1 MTRDH
6 RPSALELQ
14 LKAIVHRHP
23 DAVVHPHSPSGPPIR
38 TVMWNAFI
46 DGQIDDQILGQAF
59 WCTDTNR
66 WVVRAADLTV
76 GESSVVTEHPH
87 DFDHL
92 ASAITRVI
100 DAVRNPDP
108 LDVLPPDLAG
118 VLRSLRDGV

>member
-1 MTRDH
+1 MTHDH

-14 LKAIVHRHP
+14 LKAVVHRHP
-23 DAVVHPHSPSGPPIR
+23 DAVVHPYSPSGPPIR

-66 WVVRAADLTV
+66 WVVHAKDLRI
-76 GESSVVTEHPH
+76 GDSSLVVEHP
-87 DFDHL
+87 DDMAGL
-92 ASAITRVI
+92 APAISRVI

-108 LDVLPPDLAG
+108 LDVLPPDLAD